1 MPVKR
6 TTPPAARPVELAELK
21 AHLRITSND
30 QDAEIDAALE
40 AAIDEIDG
48 PGLLG
53 RAMITQGFA
62 QMARPRIGRD
72 LELEITP
79 VQSLDA
85 VDLILVDGSTVSA
98 DLADFDLITDGD
110 RYWIRAR
117 NGWPSGLEDRPDAIT
132 VTYTAGFGPAATDV
146 PPTLRAAV
154 KLLAAHRFE
163 IREEVVIGTVATQ
176 IPRGVDSLIKL
187 HRVRVFG

>member
-1 MPVKR
+1 MPVKL
-6 TTPPAARPVELAELK
+6 TTPPAARPVELDELK
-21 AHLRITSND
+21 AHLRVTSDD
-30 QDAEIDAALE
+30 QDLELEAALE
-40 AAIDEIDG
+40 AAITEIDG

-53 RAMITQGFA
+53 RAMINQGF
-62 QMARPRIGRD
+62 QQLARPRSGRD

-85 VDLILVDGSTVSA
+85 VDLILADGSTVSA
-98 DLADFDLITDGD
+98 DLSGFDLITNGD

-117 NGWPSGLEDRPDAIT
+117 DGWPSGLADRPDAIA

-146 PPTLRAAV
+146 PATLRAAV

-163 IREEVVIGTVATQ
+163 IREEVVIGTITSQ
-176 IPRGVDSLIKL
+176 IPRGVDHLIKL
-187 HRVRVFG
+187 HRVRSFG